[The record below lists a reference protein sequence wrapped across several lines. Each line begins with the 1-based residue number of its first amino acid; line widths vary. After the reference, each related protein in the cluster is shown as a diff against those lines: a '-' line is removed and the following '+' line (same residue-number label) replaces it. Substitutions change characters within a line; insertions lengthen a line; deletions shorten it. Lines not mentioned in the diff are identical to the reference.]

1 MGPAFVERLPV
12 EKFHGV
18 GPATTAKM
26 NRLGIKT
33 GFDLREQTLAF
44 LQQHFGKPGP
54 YYYWIARGVDERPVR
69 ADRIR
74 KSLGAENTFSADIFT
89 FEAACEVLQPIIE
102 RSGALAR
109 EQRFAGAR

>member
-1 MGPAFVERLPV
+1 MGPAFVEKLPV

-18 GPATTAKM
+18 GLATAAKM
-26 NRLGIKT
+26 NRLGIKS
-33 GFDLREQTLAF
+33 GFHLREQTLAF

-74 KSLGAENTFSADIFT
+74 KSLAGPMRI
-89 FEAACEVLQPIIE
+89 
-102 RSGALAR
+102 ALDCGPSTNGNAIGFKCR
-109 EQRFAGAR
+109 